1 MNGPADFSGPAES
14 SKALSGPF
22 CAAMLPKESGGLEG
36 LRDPSPLC
44 FDALRR
50 YQVRGAASTVWRS
63 GVEGLLVATAGA
75 RGVGAC
81 AIGWLAI

>member
-1 MNGPADFSGPAES
+1 MAGGFFSPDGKFQSGKWSGLARPRPQKKAEAF
-14 SKALSGPF
+14 KAS
-22 CAAMLPKESGGLEG
+22 AI
-36 LRDPSPLC
+36 RPLC
-44 FDALRR
+44 VLTPCVD
-50 YQVRGAASTVWRS
+50 QVRGAASTVWRS

>member
-1 MNGPADFSGPAES
+1 MAGGFFRPDGKFQGAKRPG
-14 SKALSGPF
+14 
-22 CAAMLPKESGGLEG
+22 AAMFPKESGGLEG